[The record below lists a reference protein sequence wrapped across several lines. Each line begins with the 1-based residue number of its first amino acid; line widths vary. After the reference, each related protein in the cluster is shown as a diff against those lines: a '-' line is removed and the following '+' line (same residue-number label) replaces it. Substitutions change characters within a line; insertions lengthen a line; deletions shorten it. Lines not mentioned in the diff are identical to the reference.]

1 MRTLGTQRF
10 ERFGKGPKSGYRR
23 ITSQGGA
30 ILALILV
37 IFLATPVSAEEEP
50 GSADPFARF
59 ASFTE
64 GSERFVDHRVWN
76 TVLEAAVVVIRPST
90 RRVSS
95 SKSRPR
101 SGTRVSRGSR
111 PVAVIESNR
120 VVFHLLSKAH
130 VELVAKYRRE
140 LEILPNY
147 YPLADLDKNEQLAYW
162 FNLHNAALFEQLAH
176 RYPISKLKTLR
187 NGKKNKP
194 SLWDEKLL
202 TVEGVA
208 LSLNDIQNNIL
219 IRHWNSPMVLY
230 GLYQG
235 AIGGPSLSNKAF
247 SGENVHGLLSST
259 AAEFVNSK
267 RGLKTWRGGASVSLL
282 YEWCKAAF
290 PDWESDLA
298 SHLVQIATGSRK
310 TGLTSS
316 EGFTAKRYDWNIADI
331 SGNLST
337 KRTLATAA
345 EMVSGSGIGAPIKS
359 GAPQEPGDLNRN
371 NLIVP
376 GAYDDATVTLLR
388 DAVNQE

>member
-1 MRTLGTQRF
+1 M
-10 ERFGKGPKSGYRR
+10 
-23 ITSQGGA
+23 

-37 IFLATPVSAEEEP
+37 PFLATPVTAEEEP

-64 GSERFVDHRVWN
+64 GSELFVDHRVWN
-76 TVLEAAVVVIRPST
+76 TVLEATVVVIRPST
-90 RRVSS
+90 PRASSRR
-95 SKSRPR
+95 SRPT

-111 PVAVIESNR
+111 PVAAPESNR
-120 VVFHLLSKAH
+120 VLFHLLSREH

-140 LEILPNY
+140 LEILPNHY
-147 YPLADLDKNEQLAYW
+147 SLADFNKNEQLAYW
-162 FNLHNAALFEQLAH
+162 LNLHNAALFEQLAR
-176 RYPISKLKTLR
+176 RYPISKLKSLR
-187 NGKKNKP
+187 KGRKNEP

-235 AIGGPSLSNKAF
+235 AIGGPGLPNKAF
-247 SGENVHGLLSST
+247 TGENVHRLLSST

-267 RGLKTWRGGASVSLL
+267 RGLKTWSGGASVSLL
-282 YEWCKAAF
+282 YEWGQAAF

-298 SHLVQIATGSRK
+298 SHLAQIATGSRK

-316 EGFTAKRYDWNIADI
+316 KGFAAKLYDWNIADI

-337 KRTLATAA
+337 GRTLATAA
-345 EMVSGSGIGAPIKS
+345 DMMSGSGIGAPIKS
-359 GAPQEPGDLNRN
+359 GATQVSGDLNRN

-376 GAYDDATVTLLR
+376 GAYGGATVTLLR
-388 DAVNQE
+388 EAANQK